1 MPRRPPDF
9 FLMFTRNIGFA
20 NPRKAGFP
28 YPRITRRDRQRLIQ
42 YTIYNQDDTFI
53 FLWGILKNRSV

>member
-1 MPRRPPDF
+1 
-9 FLMFTRNIGFA
+9 MFTRNIGFA